1 MKYTITIPEPCHE
14 NWENMTA
21 TAKGRLC
28 DSCKKEVVDF
38 SNTSF
43 SMLSQKLDSGAELCG
58 RFRPDQLNRT
68 LRSRKGNAIKHSGIL
83 VASVA
88 LLSGISPVIAQDRTP
103 TPTAIVMGRIAVQ
116 DDVGTKPIATDDSTI
131 SGKVSDSQGPLPGVK
146 IVLQGSGIETQTDFD
161 GNFSLTI
168 PQDSLKLNAV
178 LEVLHIGYRSKT
190 IAINKATSDLK
201 VVLTM
206 EDYIMGEIA
215 IVDKPNLFDKIG
227 RLFKS
232 KE

>member
-28 DSCKKEVVDF
+28 DSCKKEVIDF
-38 SNTSF
+38 SNTSRA
-43 SMLSQKLDSGAELCG
+43 MLSQKLDSGAKLCG
-58 RFRPDQLNRT
+58 RFRPDQLNRSI
-68 LRSRKGNAIKHSGIL
+68 RSRKGNAIKQSGAL

-88 LLSGISPVIAQDRTP
+88 LLSGIAPVIAQDHVP
-103 TPTAIVMGRIAVQ
+103 TPTEIVMGRIAVQ
-116 DDVGTKPIATDDSTI
+116 DDVGTKPITTDDSI
-131 SGKVSDSQGPLPGVK
+131 VSGKVSDSQGPLPGVK
-146 IVLQGSGIETQTDFD
+146 IILRGSKIETQTDFD

-168 PQDSLKLNAV
+168 PQDSLKFNAV
-178 LEVLHIGYRSKT
+178 LDVLHIGYQPKT
-190 IAINKATSDLK
+190 IAINKTTSDLK

-227 RLFKS
+227 SPFKG